1 MSPVRRVVHVVL
13 NLEAGGLERLVVE
26 LANRTD
32 PTRVESH
39 VLALQYAGRH
49 ALELRDSSMMHVS
62 PRMSK
67 WSMLYPRSLTRTL
80 RALTPDVVH
89 SHSGAWFKAARAAR
103 LAGVPR
109 VMHTDHGRVIPDT
122 LNARVTDALAAR
134 QTDVVVSVSDPL
146 AQVLQQSLGVPAPK
160 LRVIRNG
167 VDTDR
172 FAPSNA
178 DAVQRKLGIN
188 PSAPVIGSVG
198 RFDPVK
204 AYDLLLGA
212 FRRLRESWDD
222 GTPPVLVLAGDGPER
237 GRIEALRDAMP
248 EEIRRDVHLVGWWSR
263 VNELLSA
270 FDVFALASLSEGTS
284 VSLLEAM
291 SAGVCP
297 VVTAVGGNPDV
308 LGDAL
313 KHRLVS
319 PGDPVGLADGLLFA
333 LKQHARRTGDGM
345 RARDRVQMAFSMNA
359 MVRQYETLYTAP
371 LVA

>member
-1 MSPVRRVVHVVL
+1 VVHVVL

-26 LANRTD
+26 LANRVD
-32 PTRVESH
+32 PARVESH

-49 ALELRDSSMMHVS
+49 AEELRDSSMMHVS

-67 WSMLYPRSLTRTL
+67 WSMLYPRTLARTL
-80 RALTPDVVH
+80 RTFAPDVVH

-103 LAGVPR
+103 LAGVSR
-109 VMHTDHGRVIPDT
+109 VVHTDHGRVIPDT

-146 AQVLQQSLGVPAPK
+146 AQVLHESLRVSAPK

-172 FAPSNA
+172 FAPSSA
-178 DAVQRKLGIN
+178 DIVQRQLGIN
-188 PSAPVIGSVG
+188 PAAPVIGSAG

-204 AYDLLLGA
+204 AYDVLLDA
-212 FRRLRESWDD
+212 FCRLRASWE
-222 GTPPVLVLAGDGPER
+222 GGVPPVLVLAGDGPER
-237 GRIEALRDAMP
+237 ARLESLRAAIP
-248 EEIRRDVHLVGWWSR
+248 EEIRRDVYFVGWWRR
-263 VNELLSA
+263 VHELLNA
-270 FDVFALASLSEGTS
+270 FDVFALASHSEGTS

-308 LGDAL
+308 LGDGL

-319 PGDPVGLADGLLFA
+319 PGDAVGLADGLLFA
-333 LKQHARRTGDGM
+333 LKQHGRRTGDGM

>member
-1 MSPVRRVVHVVL
+1 MRRVVHVVL

-26 LANRTD
+26 LANRVD
-32 PTRVESH
+32 PERVESH

-49 ALELRDSSMMHVS
+49 ALELRDASMMHVS

-67 WSMLYPRSLTRTL
+67 WSMLYPRTLTRTL
-80 RALTPDVVH
+80 RALRPDVVH

-103 LAGVPR
+103 FAGVPR
-109 VMHTDHGRVIPDT
+109 VLHTDHGRVIPDS

-134 QTDVVVSVSDPL
+134 RTDIVVSVSDPL
-146 AQVLQQSLGVPAPK
+146 AHVLQESLRVPAPK

-172 FAPSNA
+172 FTPGNA
-178 DAVQRKLGIN
+178 EGIQRQLGID

-198 RFDPVK
+198 RFDQVK
-204 AYDLLLGA
+204 AYDLLLEA
-212 FRRLRESWDD
+212 FQRLRRSWDYT
-222 GTPPVLVLAGDGPER
+222 TPPVLVLAGDGPER
-237 GRIEALRDAMP
+237 PRLEA
-248 EEIRRDVHLVGWWSR
+248 IRAGLPAEVKRDVHFVGWWSR
-263 VNELLSA
+263 VPELLNA
-270 FDVFALASLSEGTS
+270 FDVFALASHSEGTS

-308 LGDAL
+308 LGEGL

-319 PGDPVGLADGLLFA
+319 PYDATAMADGLLFA

-345 RARDRVQMAFSMNA
+345 RARDRVQVAFSMNA
-359 MVRQYETLYTAP
+359 MVRQYEALYTAP

>member
-1 MSPVRRVVHVVL
+1 MRRVVHVVL

-26 LANRTD
+26 LANRVD
-32 PTRVESH
+32 RERVDSH

-49 ALELRDSSMMHVS
+49 AAELRDASMLHVS

-67 WSMLYPRSLTRTL
+67 WSMLYPRALTRTM
-80 RALTPDVVH
+80 RALAPDVVH

-109 VMHTDHGRVIPDT
+109 VVHTDHGRVIPDT
-122 LNARVTDALAAR
+122 FNARMTDALAAR

-146 AQVLQQSLGVPAPK
+146 AQVLQESLYVPAPK

-172 FAPSNA
+172 FAPSSA
-178 DAVQRKLGIN
+178 EGVQRELGID

-198 RFDPVK
+198 RFDSVK
-204 AYDLLLGA
+204 AYDLLLEA
-212 FRRLRESWDD
+212 FCRLRSSWDD
-222 GTPPVLVLAGDGPER
+222 GIPPVLILAGDGPER
-237 GRIEALRDAMP
+237 GRLESMRAAMP
-248 EEIRRDVHLVGWWSR
+248 PEMQRDVHFVGWWSR
-263 VNELLSA
+263 VPELLNA
-270 FDVFALASLSEGTS
+270 FDVFALASYSEGTS

-308 LGDAL
+308 LGDGL
-313 KHRLVS
+313 RHRLVT
-319 PGDPVGLADGLLFA
+319 PGDIVGLADGLLFA

-345 RARDRVQMAFSMNA
+345 RARDRVQMAFSLNA